1 MIDQFFKLI
10 FVLSRLNKVKNDG
23 HFEFSYIL
31 DVNGKRA
38 RSRFS
43 DKAAC
48 FSKVIEVFDEKL
60 NIDYLNKIKLI

>member
-1 MIDQFFKLI
+1 MTKISNFLKI
-10 FVLSRLNKVKNDG
+10 FDVKT
-23 HFEFSYIL
+23 
-31 DVNGKRA
+31 KRA

-60 NIDYLNKIKLI
+60 NVDYLNKIKLI